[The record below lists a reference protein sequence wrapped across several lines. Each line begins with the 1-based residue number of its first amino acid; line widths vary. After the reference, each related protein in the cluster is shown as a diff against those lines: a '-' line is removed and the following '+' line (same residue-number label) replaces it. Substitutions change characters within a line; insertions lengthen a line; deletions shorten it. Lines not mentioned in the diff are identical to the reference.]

1 MRWDY
6 PSLDMNPVFPG
17 VGEIIIIIIIII
29 IYLSRWRLI
38 R

>member
-6 PSLDMNPVFPG
+6 PPLDMNPVFPG

-29 IYLSRWRLI
+29 IYLSCFN
-38 R
+38 